1 MKAKR
6 VVGVLAA
13 LLLCICMIMPVNTD
27 AAAQV
32 RVRTVKGVTS
42 SYTGRKSYCYVNGQK
57 RKLTKYPIFKKS
69 GAYMGPVG
77 AILKNSKLK
86 VKATAKGD
94 KLTLTYGPNTVI
106 VRADSRI
113 AVTNGQKSTMGAPV
127 VHGTYTATGKRRW
140 IVPLNSVCT
149 RLGINYKLSNGKI
162 YISGTT
168 QSSSNNTTG
177 SITTT
182 TTTTKPSTTS
192 SKDKIKIVIDAGHGG
207 SDSDSQSDFFLFVHF
222 SFLLFKFMYSRN
234 LFMLDLVRRFFV
246 SCSQIF
252 EAYAMHT
259 LMKFGCGCRKIS
271 HKSKCRKYSESTY
284 FNNY

>member
-113 AVTNGQKSTMGAPV
+113 TVKQSKAPPVGNNGRRFYIFRRFSTNVDIAEGYIAEAETVGEDACYTVVKAPGGQAKTKIQYKQKGA
-127 VHGTYTATGKRRW
+127 AE
-140 IVPLNSVCT
+140 PLLFLS
-149 RLGINYKLSNGKI
+149 GYKLFCNRLSCRP
-162 YISGTT
+162 
-168 QSSSNNTTG
+168 QSC
-177 SITTT
+177 
-182 TTTTKPSTTS
+182 P
-192 SKDKIKIVIDAGHGG
+192 
-207 SDSDSQSDFFLFVHF
+207 
-222 SFLLFKFMYSRN
+222 
-234 LFMLDLVRRFFV
+234 
-246 SCSQIF
+246 
-252 EAYAMHT
+252 
-259 LMKFGCGCRKIS
+259 
-271 HKSKCRKYSESTY
+271 
-284 FNNY
+284 

>member
-127 VHGTYTATGKRRW
+127 VHERHRVVQIIRQAALPHQQLQRNRVRQAAK
-140 IVPLNSVCT
+140 I
-149 RLGINYKLSNGKI
+149 RLRLSLMQDTVDQI
-162 YISGTT
+162 
-168 QSSSNNTTG
+168 
-177 SITTT
+177 
-182 TTTTKPSTTS
+182 
-192 SKDKIKIVIDAGHGG
+192 
-207 SDSDSQSDFFLFVHF
+207 
-222 SFLLFKFMYSRN
+222 
-234 LFMLDLVRRFFV
+234 LVRQGMEWQRR
-246 SCSQIF
+246 
-252 EAYAMHT
+252 T
-259 LMKFGCGCRKIS
+259 
-271 HKSKCRKYSESTY
+271 
-284 FNNY
+284 